1 LAIGR
6 DEDSFTD
13 VDAFKPERFLTEE
26 GKLKDGSRISAHPI
40 FGLGRRIC
48 PGRFVSEALVWT
60 AIVSILA
67 TFRITKA
74 RDMHGREID
83 VKRQFT
89 TGLSVRPVDFPCC
102 FTSRSVGRED
112 AIRKSS

>member
-1 LAIGR
+1 MNRAIGR

-13 VDAFKPERFLTEE
+13 VDALKPERFLTEE
-26 GKLKDGSRISAHPI
+26 GKLKDSSRISSHPI

-48 PGRFVSEALVWT
+48 EPCLLSRTSLTTVCAGPGRFVSEAIVWM
-60 AIVSILA
+60 AMVSILA

-74 RDMHGREID
+74 RDVHGREIE

-89 TGLSVRPVDFPCC
+89 TGLSV
-102 FTSRSVGRED
+102 
-112 AIRKSS
+112 